1 MSYRILMPLGIV
13 MALTAR
19 SLGQGGCANGQCG
32 QPYYQQPYYQSVQ
45 QQQPAQQQQ
54 LDYTDTF
61 KTINSNFQKHQTK
74 FDEIDK
80 ILNELKVKISVPVK
94 QKDWS
99 NEINLVQGNIRQLDE
114 NHTLLFAKVTKA
126 VDELKAWE
134 QTVTGVKELLNSRD
148 KSFGEQVKNLETKF
162 NQIAKEPGKL
172 LAEINVIKAAAE
184 KPSDLLWLK
193 WLAGANLGIGGVA
206 LSVAVWAFKHKKEIR
221 TVVKAVEP
229 VVYHHYAPPQETF
242 RHKPADPAAE
252 YRQSAVETIYRD
264 RPVAVEQPPVFVPP
278 NPDVKY
284 YPVETDSFRTAYK
297 EACKHVVQ
305 KYPGMMDGLIH
316 LDAMIDQF
324 INAQPA
330 NKR

>member
-19 SLGQGGCANGQCG
+19 SLGQGGCANGQCPG
-32 QPYYQQPYYQSVQ
+32 TYYQQPQ
-45 QQQPAQQQQ
+45 QQQNQ

-74 FDEIDK
+74 FDEINK
-80 ILNELKVKISVPVK
+80 ILDELKVKISTPSTIK

-126 VDELKAWE
+126 IEELKAWE
-134 QTVTGVKELLNSRD
+134 QTVTGVKDLLNSRD
-148 KSFGEQVKNLETKF
+148 KSFGEQVKGLETKLGQIATKF
-162 NQIAKEPGKL
+162 DQIAKEPGKL
-172 LAEINVIKAAAE
+172 LQAAE

-206 LSVAVWAFKHKKEIR
+206 LSVAIWAFKHKKEIR
-221 TVVKAVEP
+221 TVVKAAEP
-229 VVYHHYAPPQETF
+229 VVQRVVEHHYAPPQETF
-242 RHKPADPAAE
+242 RHKPTNPAQD
-252 YRQSAVETIYRD
+252 YHNQAVETIYRD

-297 EACKHVVQ
+297 EACKHAVQ